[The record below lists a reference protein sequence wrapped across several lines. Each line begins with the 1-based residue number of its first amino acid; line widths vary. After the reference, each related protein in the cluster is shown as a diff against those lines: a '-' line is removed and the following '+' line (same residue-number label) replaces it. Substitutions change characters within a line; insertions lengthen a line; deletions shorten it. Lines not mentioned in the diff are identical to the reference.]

1 MIELLCGC
9 VIGGSLS
16 FMFTVMVMSA
26 RIPRVIARNGQHV
39 EYTNAKGLTSMY
51 ELVNDLRDNDEFAI
65 LRTPNTQLE
74 FVARVIGIEV
84 I

>member
-9 VIGGSLS
+9 AIGGSLS

-26 RIPRVIARNGQHV
+26 RTPRVIARNGQHV